1 MLSFKTN
8 GVSFLI
14 KNDDIMR
21 QVIENMHFGYIT
33 LDGKFYAHDIIIRL
47 NGNVEKRKKV

>member
-14 KNDDIMR
+14 KNDDNMR
-21 QVIENMHFGYIT
+21 QVIGYIHSKYIT
-33 LDGKFYAHDIIIRL
+33 A
-47 NGNVEKRKKV
+47 NG